1 MIENTKTAEKKLL
14 RSKLINFIGNLND
27 DYLTNEIEKM
37 VYRPVGEVYIPI
49 PDSKKFHKN
58 FPDFFAKDAG
68 KLEEGKSSLALPKE
82 NRTFKL
88 KFISSG
94 NVIDAYIN
102 QDAGKAIQSIDRQ
115 DILGEWLLRGVFQLE
130 ERELLTSE
138 RLAELHINAIRFIK
152 YVDAEEIGIEFIWID
167 ENNPPEDSIGWVAK
181 NKISNIEKIKTNR
194 RLNKNISRKVA
205 APREDSDYSY

>member
-1 MIENTKTAEKKLL
+1 MVKTTGTVTDWSSEYKEDVEKMMRFFGQKSPDDIIRGMIVWDSVPEVMKSDVINSFSIQNATSQSMFRLVSLGFKSEIAAVKLL
-14 RSKLINFIGNLND
+14 EISKTTVDPIGFLGFSAL
-27 DYLTNEIEKM
+27 LTNEIEKM

-49 PDSKKFHKN
+49 PDSKNFHKN
-58 FPDFFAKDAG
+58 FPDFFAKNAG
-68 KLEEGKSSLALPKE
+68 KLKQGKASLALPKE

-130 ERELLTSE
+130 ERELLTS
-138 RLAELHINAIRFIK
+138 
-152 YVDAEEIGIEFIWID
+152 
-167 ENNPPEDSIGWVAK
+167 
-181 NKISNIEKIKTNR
+181 
-194 RLNKNISRKVA
+194 
-205 APREDSDYSY
+205 